1 MTNQGRA
8 RQTNIQTDRKTGRK
22 KVRNTTILGSET
34 TKFKLTAVYV
44 INEPKLILY
53 IIKFLVKSYI
63 VE

>member
-44 INEPKLILY
+44 INEPKTNFVYYKIFSKKLY
-53 IIKFLVKSYI
+53 C
-63 VE
+63 